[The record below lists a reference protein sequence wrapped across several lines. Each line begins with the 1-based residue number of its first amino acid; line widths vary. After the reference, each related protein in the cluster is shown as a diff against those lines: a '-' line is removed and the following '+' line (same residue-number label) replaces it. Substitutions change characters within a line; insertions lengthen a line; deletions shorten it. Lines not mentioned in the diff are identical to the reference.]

1 MSGSGN
7 IQQTEVAV
15 AREVLLSLRLEQTC
29 WGRSFEGMVE
39 NASTA
44 SQLRQLTSETSLSAV
59 FDLDFFFCISFED
72 LQLVQIWAGFC
83 LDTFLTQRTDLRCV
97 VPSVR
102 SKPAFLGKDLPPTPF
117 PVNFLSKLPEILG
130 NLPNIWNHLQ
140 PSPDCSTYTTY
151 ARPRFLLKRVKV
163 SQGYCQL
170 EMKFYV
176 GKSWVNLIMRR
187 AVPRGTLQADSLL
200 PAPFL
205 TALFTSRLLLIEPL
219 PIPSDKLLSGFVAGE
234 FTDW

>member
-7 IQQTEVAV
+7 IQQAEVAV
-15 AREVLLSLRLEQTC
+15 ARKVLLSLRLEQTC

-44 SQLRQLTSETSLSAV
+44 SQLRQLTSETYLSTV

-117 PVNFLSKLPEILG
+117 PVNFLSNIHG
-130 NLPNIWNHLQ
+130 NLILIPI
-140 PSPDCSTYTTY
+140 Y
-151 ARPRFLLKRVKV
+151 
-163 SQGYCQL
+163 L
-170 EMKFYV
+170 ETFRIFETI
-176 GKSWVNLIMRR
+176 S
-187 AVPRGTLQADSLL
+187 S
-200 PAPFL
+200 PAP
-205 TALFTSRLLLIEPL
+205 TAAHIQHMPNPDFRSRGSKFRRVIVNW
-219 PIPSDKLLSGFVAGE
+219 K
-234 FTDW
+234 